1 MNIKIRPSILV
12 ISVGL
17 VVALIVALQ
26 LGQTE
31 AVAAIIT
38 AIAGTAS
45 KLVESEE
52 KGL

>member
-1 MNIKIRPSILV
+1 MKVRPSILV

-17 VVALIVALQ
+17 SVALIVALR

-45 KLVESEE
+45 KMIESEE
-52 KGL
+52 KG